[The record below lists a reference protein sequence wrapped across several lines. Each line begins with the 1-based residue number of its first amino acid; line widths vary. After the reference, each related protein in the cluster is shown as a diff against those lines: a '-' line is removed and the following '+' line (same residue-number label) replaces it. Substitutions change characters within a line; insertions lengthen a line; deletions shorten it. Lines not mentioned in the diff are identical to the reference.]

1 MLKWFRSLRNYFRDA
16 WGELRK
22 VSWPGRKELL
32 ASTITVL
39 VVIVIMGVFLG
50 VADLVLTSLMSF
62 YLK

>member
-1 MLKWFRSLRNYFRDA
+1 LFRWFRSLRNYFRDA
-16 WGELRK
+16 WGEIRK

-39 VVIVIMGVFLG
+39 AVIAIMGIFLG
-50 VADLVLTSLMSF
+50 VVDLVLTSLMSL